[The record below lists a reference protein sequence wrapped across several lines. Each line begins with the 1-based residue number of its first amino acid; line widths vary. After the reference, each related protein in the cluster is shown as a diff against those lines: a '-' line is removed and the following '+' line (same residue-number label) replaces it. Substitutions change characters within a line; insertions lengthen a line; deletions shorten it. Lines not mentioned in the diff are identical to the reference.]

1 MNHQNL
7 LALNILKKGRLVMID
22 KIKTDLSVQ
31 KAMFKYESNNIAMK
45 LVVEKFMVEWIDLHF
60 ELLEKERAFFNQE
73 EIKIALCSLKE
84 LIIDDCVNDFD
95 IGLYNKL
102 LSEKR
107 RIIANLLVSE
117 EKMEQNF
124 NKLLLSYERD
134 KAFFEREMEKFFNV
148 RNG

>member
-1 MNHQNL
+1 MVQ
-7 LALNILKKGRLVMID
+7 
-22 KIKTDLSVQ
+22 DLGS
-31 KAMFKYESNNIAMK
+31 I
-45 LVVEKFMVEWIDLHF
+45 I
-60 ELLEKERAFFNQE
+60 
-73 EIKIALCSLKE
+73 LCSLKE